1 MKKFLTVF
9 FVLLLAVSLSAQQR
23 TGNLYGKV
31 VDTEGT
37 PLPGVTVTITSQFFA
52 PMTAVT
58 SAEGTFRFLS
68 LPPGRDYSVKLEL
81 TGFKTVVQTGIV
93 IEVGANANLTFTME
107 PGGIEEEVT
116 VTAITPVV
124 DTKKTSVGTN
134 VTQEVLQGLPTARDP
149 WVILQMAPSVIV
161 DRENVGGAESGQQS
175 NYVARGANT
184 YNNNVWAMDGM
195 VITDPAAIGASPS
208 YYDFDAF
215 EEMQISVGGNDVS
228 VQTGGIALNMV
239 TRRGSNRVTL
249 GGRFYLTDEKFQAK
263 NTEKVAAIKAVENPG
278 NASNLFQ
285 GVNIIRNNKDYG
297 FNLGFPIVKDKAW
310 AWISYGIQDIKTR
323 TVYQTPD
330 DTLLENYVGKIN
342 VQPIQSNRLEIFYH
356 SGGKKKWGRSASS
369 SLPDGY
375 QQAGRYY
382 FGSPILKIQD
392 EQMIG
397 NNLFLSF
404 KFGYSDAGFSLIP
417 MMDTDWND
425 VPRWD
430 VTAQRWYGS
439 EWRYY
444 VERPV
449 YQYNFMAQYFND
461 NLLGASHE
469 FKIGVDYAQRKQY
482 VESVYNGNM
491 YYNYNYRATDTAWD
505 INGDSIP
512 DAMDAISPDYAQR
525 IKYFSFWRGYYRD
538 QRVNALG
545 IYFSD
550 TVTFDRFTLILGL
563 RYDYQLPYLS
573 PFTLEAMDGGE
584 AWNKIAGA
592 DVQAALDA
600 LLPGLEIPKR
610 YHYYYDPAT
619 NSISDKK
626 FNWSVFSP
634 RIGFTWD
641 VMGDGKTLLKLNLAQ
656 YGDFMGTGWA
666 DWASPSGTGGWM
678 DFWWD
683 DANKNSILE
692 FSELYWLWRTN
703 PPAGTSYYTPYNVF
717 TPGGTFIGDNNLD
730 GDGDNFS
737 DAAGYYWGGYDPS
750 DPQAFGEPYTSTR
763 KGVQSSR
770 TREAMLTL
778 EREILPNFAVQLV
791 GTFRR
796 YDKMNWSLKYWI
808 DLETGARIYPD
819 SSSTYFADRGT
830 PESSYYNSST
840 GVTFIPDTKEAPNH
854 HWYTATAA
862 YNVYTPYAERQL
874 RPNYYMDYFGIDLIW
889 NKRLA
894 NKWMLNG
901 SFSWQ
906 WQAQQYGEGSYLDP
920 TTIWAF
926 DGKAQAAYIGGASGK
941 INQYTYTRWMFKIA
955 GLYQLPFDINVSGT
969 FNMREGWVLTEYFT
983 LTDYRIPATDS
994 RSNTIYMDYFGT
1006 DRLPLFYNLSLR
1018 VEKML
1023 RLGNTGRIYIMLD
1036 VFNVLN
1042 KMIENRRYMKNW
1054 GTVRVYGDAEGNIDW
1069 TRTTFTPN
1077 TTYNA
1082 LNEVLN
1088 PRVAR
1093 LGVRFEF

>member
-1 MKKFLTVF
+1 MRKYLALLFT
-9 FVLLLAVSLSAQQR
+9 LLLVVSLGAQQR
-23 TGNLYGKV
+23 SGNIYGKV

-37 PLPGVTVTITSQFFA
+37 PLPGVTVTLTSPYFA

-68 LPPGRDYSVKLEL
+68 LPPSREYTIKLEL

-93 IEVGANANLTFTME
+93 VEVGANANLTFTME
-107 PGGIEEEVT
+107 PGGIEEEIT
-116 VTAITPVV
+116 VTAVTPVV

-134 VTQEVLQGLPTARDP
+134 VTQEILQGLPTARDP

-184 YNNNVWAMDGM
+184 YNNNVWAMDGI

-215 EEMQISVGGNDVS
+215 EEMQISVGGNDVT

-239 TRRGSNRVTL
+239 TRRGSNRITF
-249 GGRFYLTDEKFQAK
+249 GGRFYLTDGKFQAK
-263 NTEKVAAIKAVENPG
+263 NTEKVAEIKAIENPE
-278 NASNLFQ
+278 NRSNLFQ
-285 GVNIIRNNKDYG
+285 GVNYIRNNKDYG

-310 AWISYGIQDIKTR
+310 AWFSYGIQDIKTT
-323 TVYQTPD
+323 TVYGTPD

-342 VQPIQSNRLEIFYH
+342 VQPFQSNRLEIFYH
-356 SGGKKKWGRSASS
+356 SGGKKKWGRSASAA
-369 SLPDGY
+369 LPDGY
-375 QQAGRYY
+375 AQQGRYY

-404 KFGYSDAGFSLIP
+404 KFAFSDAGFSLIP
-417 MMDTDWND
+417 MMDRDWND
-425 VPRWD
+425 VPMWN
-430 VTAQRWYGS
+430 VTEQRWYGS

-461 NLLGASHE
+461 ELLGASHE
-469 FKIGVDYAQRKQY
+469 FKFGVDYAQRKQY

-491 YYNYNYRATDTAWD
+491 TVSYNYRETDTAWD
-505 INGDSIP
+505 IDNDSIP
-512 DAMDAISPDYAQR
+512 DYMPLIDPAYKNT

-538 QRVNALG
+538 QRVKALG
-545 IYFSD
+545 LYFSD
-550 TVTFDRFTLILGL
+550 TITFDRFTLILGL
-563 RYDYQLPYLS
+563 RYDYQIPYLA
-573 PFTLEAMDGGE
+573 PFTLEAMDGGA
-584 AWNKIAGA
+584 AWQKIA
-592 DVQAALDA
+592 DDETRNKLDQ

-626 FNWSVFSP
+626 FYWSVFSP

-641 VMGDGKTLLKLNLAQ
+641 ITGDGKTLLKINLAQ

-678 DFWWD
+678 DFWWWD
-683 DANKNSILE
+683 QNRDGVMNYK
-692 FSELYWLWRTN
+692 ELYWLWMTN
-703 PPAGTSYYTPYNVF
+703 PPAGTSYYSPYRVF
-717 TPGGTFIGDNNLD
+717 DDSGNFIGDNNLD

-737 DAAGYYWGGYDPS
+737 DAAGYYWGGYDPNN
-750 DPQAFGEPYTSTR
+750 PQNFGEPYTSTR
-763 KGVQSSR
+763 KGVGSSR
-770 TREAMLTL
+770 TSEAMVTL
-778 EREILPNFAVQLV
+778 EREIMTNFAVQLV
-791 GTFRR
+791 GTYRK
-796 YDKMNWSLKYWI
+796 YDKYNWTLKYWLNE
-808 DLETGARIYPD
+808 DGTRTYPD
-819 SSSTYFADRGT
+819 SSETYFADRGT
-830 PESSYYNSST
+830 PAPSYYNSDT
-840 GVTFIPDTKEAPNH
+840 GEIFIPDTKKAPEH

-862 YNVYTPYAERQL
+862 YRVYSPYSERQP
-874 RPNYYMDYFGIDLIW
+874 RPNYYMEYFGIDLIW

-906 WQAQQYGEGSYLDP
+906 WQAQHYGEGSYLDP

-926 DGKAQAAYIGGASGK
+926 DGKPQAAYIGGASGK
-941 INQYTYTRWMFKIA
+941 INQYTYTRWMFKLS
-955 GLYQLPFDINVSGT
+955 GLYQLPFDINISGT
-969 FNMREGWVLTEYFT
+969 FNAREGWVLTEYFT
-983 LTDYRIPATDS
+983 LVDYRIPASDS

-1006 DRLPLFYNLSLR
+1006 DRLPIFYNFNLR
-1018 VEKML
+1018 VEKLL
-1023 RLGNTGRIYIMLD
+1023 RVGNNGRIYIMLD

-1069 TRTTFTPN
+1069 TQTTFTPN
-1077 TTYNA
+1077 PTYNA

-1093 LGVRFEF
+1093 IGVRFEF